1 MTTMNENA
9 MVFDWL
15 TEMGIIAILYY
26 SFKL

>member
-1 MTTMNENA
+1 MRTMNENA

-26 SFKL
+26 SFKF